1 MTKDTQNAPVLS
13 NDCFS
18 HATDMLTHDE
28 ALALMDN
35 NLRAMTPAVPVPL
48 EQAGGRYLA
57 RDCTAASPVPN
68 HDNSAMDGYAV
79 AVADLDSAGPTRLSA
94 GGRVAAGNTAPAT
107 HKAHTATRIFTGAPV
122 PDGADAVVMQ
132 EDTQRLDDGAIVVP
146 AGVKAGANIR
156 RAGEDLQVGDPIA
169 TAGARLRPQDLA
181 ALASVGISEISVFA
195 PLRVGLLSTGDEIR
209 RPGSQPADGGF
220 AQGLVYDA
228 NYFLL
233 AAMLAGLPVQITDL
247 GICADTAEAVRHTL
261 GEAAKT
267 HDVIISSGGASM
279 GEEDYLV
286 TTLGE
291 MGTLHG
297 WKLAIKPGR
306 PLGFGVIANPDT
318 QRQTVVM
325 TLPGNP
331 VAVMICMLLYGLPM
345 LARLGG
351 GQMRQPVRTL
361 LPAAFEMAH
370 KKPGRREFLRG
381 LPTVLNGAPAIGKY
395 ARDGSGLISS
405 LRTASGLIEI
415 PEAVTRVAP
424 GDPVAFIP
432 FTEFGLPA

>member
-1 MTKDTQNAPVLS
+1 
-13 NDCFS
+13 
-18 HATDMLTHDE
+18 
-28 ALALMDN
+28 LM
-35 NLRAMTPAVPVPL
+35 
-48 EQAGGRYLA
+48 
-57 RDCTAASPVPN
+57 
-68 HDNSAMDGYAV
+68 
-79 AVADLDSAGPTRLSA
+79 
-94 GGRVAAGNTAPAT
+94 
-107 HKAHTATRIFTGAPV
+107 
-122 PDGADAVVMQ
+122 
-132 EDTQRLDDGAIVVP
+132 
-146 AGVKAGANIR
+146 
-156 RAGEDLQVGDPIA
+156 
-169 TAGARLRPQDLA
+169 
-181 ALASVGISEISVFA
+181 
-195 PLRVGLLSTGDEIR
+195 VGLLSTGDEIR
-209 RPGSQPADGGF
+209 RPGSKPADGEF

-279 GEEDYLV
+279 GEADYLV

-331 VAVMICMLLYGLPM
+331 VAVMICLLLYGLPM

-351 GQMRQPVRTL
+351 GPMRQPVRTM
-361 LPAAFEMAH
+361 LPAAFEMTH
-370 KKPGRREFLRG
+370 KKSGRREFLRG
-381 LPTVLNGAPAIGKY
+381 LPTMLNGAPAIGKY

-415 PEAVTRVAP
+415 PEAVTRVAL